1 MRRLQTMILSPSETY
16 EECPACSGHGEIVMG
31 FTGNHLRMEPCPK
44 CNGEGYIEH
53 DCNHD

>member
-1 MRRLQTMILSPSETY
+1 MTLCPSSAY

-31 FTGNHLRMEPCPK
+31 FNGNHLRMEPCPK

-53 DCNHD
+53 DCAHDD

>member
-1 MRRLQTMILSPSETY
+1 
-16 EECPACSGHGEIVMG
+16 MG